1 MITSGSDKGILKQ
14 QLQKMANNYLQP
26 VNDHFGFND
35 MKLEDVEDDIFLN
48 NSRSHNS
55 LSEQG
60 AVGGK
65 VRSTNPFEEDPEE
78 YQRQILEERRRQIE
92 ARSLESTQKSL
103 GLLYETE
110 EVGKATAVELSKQRE
125 QLERTA
131 KQLDD
136 INASLRFS
144 QRHLNGL
151 KSVFGGLK
159 NYLSGNRDQQP
170 NTSSSTPRSASNSQI
185 NETNENGKTSNITNS
200 AVQKPKSPT
209 EMYDNH
215 PISRLRDDSSIQQQH
230 QNRQQQGRNNP
241 FEAQLE
247 ANLEE
252 MCGNLSRLKGLAT
265 DLGQEIES
273 QNELLDNMNYKI
285 EDVDIKL
292 TKQNKDI
299 HKLLGKK

>member
-1 MITSGSDKGILKQ
+1 
-14 QLQKMANNYLQP
+14 MANNYLQP
-26 VNDHFGFND
+26 VNDHFGFSNT
-35 MKLEDVEDDIFLN
+35 KLDDVDDDIFLN
-48 NSRSHNS
+48 NSRSRTP
-55 LSEQG
+55 LSDQG
-60 AVGGK
+60 AVGGMAP
-65 VRSTNPFEEDPEE
+65 RSTNPFEEEPED
-78 YQRQILEERRRQIE
+78 YQRQLLEEKRRQIE

-110 EVGKATAVELSKQRE
+110 EVGKATAVELAKQRE

-159 NYLSGNRDQQP
+159 NYLSGNRDQAP
-170 NTSSSTPRSASNSQI
+170 AASTPRSPSVSQI
-185 NETNENGKTSNITNS
+185 SQQVDNNKPTNSMSNIGQT
-200 AVQKPKSPT
+200 PKSPT
-209 EMYDNH
+209 EKYDNH
-215 PISRLRDDSSIQQQH
+215 PISRLRDDSSAQQQ
-230 QNRQQQGRNNP
+230 RQQQQQQRRNNP

-265 DLGQEIES
+265 DLGTEIES

-292 TKQNKDI
+292 SKQNKDI

>member
-1 MITSGSDKGILKQ
+1 MS
-14 QLQKMANNYLQP
+14 NNYLQP
-26 VNDHFGFND
+26 VNDHFGFSNT
-35 MKLEDVEDDIFLN
+35 KLEDVDDDIFLN
-48 NSRSHNS
+48 NSRSRTP
-55 LSEQG
+55 LSDQG
-60 AVGGK
+60 AVGGAG
-65 VRSTNPFEEDPEE
+65 RSTNPFEEDPVD
-78 YQRQILEERRRQIE
+78 YQRQILEEKRRQIE

-110 EVGKATAVELSKQRE
+110 EVGKATAVELAKQRE

-170 NTSSSTPRSASNSQI
+170 PPAANTNNANTGRSSSFSHIPQTVDNS
-185 NETNENGKTSNITNS
+185 KSTNS
-200 AVQKPKSPT
+200 MNNMGPTAKSPT
-209 EMYDNH
+209 EKYDNH
-215 PISRLRDDSSIQQQH
+215 PISRLRDDSSGQQQ
-230 QNRQQQGRNNP
+230 RMQQQQQRRNNP

-292 TKQNKDI
+292 SKQNKDI

>member
-1 MITSGSDKGILKQ
+1 
-14 QLQKMANNYLQP
+14 MANNYLQP
-26 VNDHFGFND
+26 VNNHFGFGNTNLD
-35 MKLEDVEDDIFLN
+35 DIDDDIFLN
-48 NSRSHNS
+48 NSRSRTP

-60 AVGGK
+60 AVGG
-65 VRSTNPFEEDPEE
+65 VGMGRSTNPFDDDSEDQ
-78 YQRQILEERRRQIE
+78 QRQILEHKRRQIE
-92 ARSLESTQKSL
+92 QRSLESTQKSL

-110 EVGKATAVELSKQRE
+110 EVGKATAVELAKQRE

-159 NYLSGNRDQQP
+159 NYLSGNRDQQQQP
-170 NTSSSTPRSASNSQI
+170 PASGTASTPSGSQI
-185 NETNENGKTSNITNS
+185 SQVLDNTKSMNTTPMQSMNNI
-200 AVQKPKSPT
+200 VQNPRSPT
-209 EMYDNH
+209 EKYDNH
-215 PISRLRDDSSIQQQH
+215 PIARLRDDSSMQQQ
-230 QNRQQQGRNNP
+230 RMQQQQQRRNNP

-265 DLGQEIES
+265 DLGSEIES
-273 QNELLDNMNYKI
+273 QNDLLDNMNYKMD
-285 EDVDIKL
+285 DVDIKL
-292 TKQNKDI
+292 SKQNKDI
-299 HKLLGKK
+299 HKLLGNK

>member
-1 MITSGSDKGILKQ
+1 
-14 QLQKMANNYLQP
+14 MANNYLQP
-26 VNDHFGFND
+26 VNDHFGFSNTRLD
-35 MKLEDVEDDIFLN
+35 DVDDDIFLN
-48 NSRSHNS
+48 HSRSRTP

-60 AVGGK
+60 AVGGIG
-65 VRSTNPFEEDPEE
+65 RSTNPFDEDPEE
-78 YQRQILEERRRQIE
+78 YQRQILEERRRHIE

-110 EVGKATAVELSKQRE
+110 EVGKATAVELAKQRE
-125 QLERTA
+125 QLERTT

-159 NYLSGNRDQQP
+159 NYLSGNREQQP
-170 NTSSSTPRSASNSQI
+170 PANAAAAATTSRSPSGSQI
-185 NETNENGKTSNITNS
+185 SQMADYSKPTNSMSNI
-200 AVQKPKSPT
+200 VQHPKSPT
-209 EMYDNH
+209 EKYDNH
-215 PISRLRDDSSIQQQH
+215 PITRLRDDSSMQQQRMQQQH
-230 QNRQQQGRNNP
+230 QRRNNP

-273 QNELLDNMNYKI
+273 QNELLDNMNYKM

-292 TKQNKDI
+292 SKQNKDI
-299 HKLLGKK
+299 YKLLGNK

>member
-1 MITSGSDKGILKQ
+1 
-14 QLQKMANNYLQP
+14 MANNYLQP
-26 VNDHFGFND
+26 VNDHFGYND
-35 MKLEDVEDDIFLN
+35 TKLEDVDDDIFLS
-48 NSRSHNS
+48 NSRSRTPMS
-55 LSEQG
+55 DQG
-60 AVGGK
+60 AVGG
-65 VRSTNPFEEDPEE
+65 VGGGRSTNPFENDSED
-78 YQRQILEERRRQIE
+78 YQRQVLEEKRRQIE
-92 ARSLESTQKSL
+92 ARSLESTEKSL
-103 GLLYETE
+103 GLLIETE
-110 EVGKATAVELSKQRE
+110 EVGKATAIELAKQRE
-125 QLERTA
+125 QLEKTA

-159 NYLSGNRDQQP
+159 NYLAGNRDQP
-170 NTSSSTPRSASNSQI
+170 PSASPSNNTPRSPSGSQI
-185 NETNENGKTSNITNS
+185 SQVVDNNKPLNNSNNI
-200 AVQKPKSPT
+200 VQNPKSPT
-209 EMYDNH
+209 EKYDNH
-215 PISRLRDDSSIQQQH
+215 PISRLRDDSTAQQQFK
-230 QNRQQQGRNNP
+230 QQQQQKRNNP

-292 TKQNKDI
+292 SKQNKDI
-299 HKLLGKK
+299 NKLLGKK